1 MVSNGVA
8 IGQQSRIIN
17 ILRNKND
24 NLRLYYYYNIPYIDI
39 SKCQYLYSNISLIQT
54 KNKVKETSIDASFTL
69 LIILISRLILC
80 PIRCSS
86 FDKQTWQRLFRD
98 QRLLLHRLC
107 RDNHSLEPV
116 LHHLQ

>member
-24 NLRLYYYYNIPYIDI
+24 NLRLYYYYNIQYIDI

-54 KNKVKETSIDASFTL
+54 KNKVKET
-69 LIILISRLILC
+69 
-80 PIRCSS
+80 
-86 FDKQTWQRLFRD
+86 
-98 QRLLLHRLC
+98 
-107 RDNHSLEPV
+107 
-116 LHHLQ
+116 